1 MGWAPGPWL
10 CSCKERG
17 DDVKTQRGHGTKAEV
32 GVPQPQAG
40 LPAPPEA
47 GSSRRTLPRFSR
59 SLALGPLIPDS
70 APDGGE

>member
-10 CSCKERG
+10 CPCKERG
-17 DDVKTQRGHGTKAEV
+17 DDVKTERGHGTKAEV

-59 SLALGPLIPDS
+59 SPALGPLIPDS